1 MQVRSVLGG
10 FSLGLWCVW
19 ANACGQVPD
28 LPPLPPGLG
37 TSTAVPNRPVQR
49 PAPTASGA
57 VPGRP
62 SQVPAVPGRATPP
75 TSGSPAATTPRA
87 GASAAAVPPAQP
99 VPPLPGQ
106 PAGVAPPFGGT
117 EGMFSSAMAGSPAV
131 TSFSNAN
138 ASLFGEGPAV
148 SSGLL
153 STRRL
158 TSGPDFQ
165 MIGDQAPAV
174 LHQAAVPGL
183 PQPFPPGTPPPP
195 PSPRLA
201 SAIVPSVRG
210 FKIAENQS
218 PQPQDRVFFTFNY
231 FSDLNGVSTAGSS
244 RRSIISP
251 AIAIFSASRKPS
263 TRVTARSGR
272 GCRWTS

>member
-165 MIGDQAPAV
+165 MIGDQALRCSTRPRCRACRSPFRPVRPLRHPARV
-174 LHQAAVPGL
+174 L
-183 PQPFPPGTPPPP
+183 
-195 PSPRLA
+195 PR
-201 SAIVPSVRG
+201 R
-210 FKIAENQS
+210 
-218 PQPQDRVFFTFNY
+218 
-231 FSDLNGVSTAGSS
+231 SS
-244 RRSIISP
+244 RRCAGSRSP
-251 AIAIFSASRKPS
+251 KTSRHSRKTAFSSPS
-263 TRVTARSGR
+263 TISRT
-272 GCRWTS
+272 